1 MSEAIHRGE
10 AIADLAGPPVV
21 QRVHVALR
29 KGRIAE
35 DFNAHAAQ
43 RCGTP
48 NAG

>member
-35 DFNAHAAQ
+35 DFNRPRRAEVWHS
-43 RCGTP
+43 
-48 NAG
+48 